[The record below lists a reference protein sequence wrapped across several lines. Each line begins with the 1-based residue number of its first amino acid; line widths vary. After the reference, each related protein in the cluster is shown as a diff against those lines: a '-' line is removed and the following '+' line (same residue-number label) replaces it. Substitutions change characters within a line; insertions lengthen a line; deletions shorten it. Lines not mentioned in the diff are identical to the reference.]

1 MYANI
6 EEFDEDRYEQEDD
19 EAYAHYDNEGTPESK
34 AFITHHLP
42 DLGLKISLNL
52 ARSRSKK
59 NPSQNFY
66 TDANI
71 ILYTSQTYNNIL
83 EEGKYDM
90 KKKLLLD
97 TGCVRTVCGRRWHA
111 HCMATMDPEV
121 RKDVKSKPSRHVFR
135 FGGGE
140 KLARFGTVS
149 IPLFI
154 EGKNFHL
161 KTEVVTSDFP
171 CPISKGA
178 MKTPTMT

>member
-19 EAYAHYDNEGTPESK
+19 EAYAQYDNEGTPESK

-59 NPSQNFY
+59 NPTQNFH

-83 EEGKYDM
+83 EEGK
-90 KKKLLLD
+90 
-97 TGCVRTVCGRRWHA
+97 
-111 HCMATMDPEV
+111 
-121 RKDVKSKPSRHVFR
+121 
-135 FGGGE
+135 
-140 KLARFGTVS
+140 
-149 IPLFI
+149 
-154 EGKNFHL
+154 
-161 KTEVVTSDFP
+161 
-171 CPISKGA
+171 
-178 MKTPTMT
+178 